1 MNSIKPWILATRP
14 KTLLAILAPIIVGLS
29 LSYKISGTI
38 NWFLSLMIIASAI
51 LLQIGSN
58 YANDAYDFLRGAD
71 NKFRKGPRRMVQEG
85 NLSINA
91 VLNAMYFIFIVSV
104 IIGYFLAKIGG
115 WPIVIIGLS
124 SIIFAIIYTGGPYPL
139 AYNGFG
145 DITVFI
151 FFGLIATVGTV
162 YLQLINLNI
171 HINDF
176 VIEIFIA
183 SAAVGCLNTAI
194 LVVNNLRDIDS
205 DKLVNK
211 KTLAVKFGSKFT
223 CYEFAIL
230 LITNCCCYCWL
241 AYIWKNYILIAV
253 VILIALLSFVLI
265 YKVFEFK
272 NVNLNTILE
281 RTAQL
286 SFLSSI
292 LFFIAVMVW

>member
-1 MNSIKPWILATRP
+1 VNSIKPWILAARP
-14 KTLLAILAPIIVGLS
+14 KTLLATLAPIIVGLS

-38 NWFLSLMIIASAI
+38 NWPLSLMIILSAL

-71 NKFRKGPRRMVQEG
+71 SQSRKGPQRMVQKG
-85 NLSINA
+85 TLSVSG

-115 WPIVIIGLS
+115 WPIVIVGLS

-139 AYNGFG
+139 AYNGLG

-151 FFGLIATVGTV
+151 FFGLIATSGTV

-176 VIEIFIA
+176 IREIFIV
-183 SAAVGCLNTAI
+183 SSGVGCLNTAI

-205 DKLVNK
+205 DKLANK
-211 KTLAVKFGSKFT
+211 RTLAVKFGSKFA

-230 LITNCCCYCWL
+230 LIINSLCYCWL
-241 AYIWKNYILIAV
+241 AYIWKNYILIYAAM
-253 VILIALLSFVLI
+253 LIAFLSFILI
-265 YKVFEFK
+265 YKVFKFK
-272 NVNLNTILE
+272 NANLNKVLE
-281 RTAQL
+281 HTAQL

-292 LFFIAVMVW
+292 LFFVAVII